1 MKFATFALAATLAAA
16 APRIVQ
22 IEASDIKPRRIG
34 GSKIKLPQVYNG
46 NFKQHGKGPRAR
58 LKVYE
63 KYERELPKDLV
74 DVVQKILKEIGFE
87 LPAKK
92 LPSPKPPRPHVIG
105 SPYTNE
111 TDDQG
116 TLVQV
121 VGGFSRNALTPR

>member
-1 MKFATFALAATLAAA
+1 MKFASFALAATLAAA

-34 GSKIKLPQVYNG
+34 GSKIKLPQIHNDH
-46 NFKQHGKGPRAR
+46 FRQHGKGPRAR

-63 KYERELPKDLV
+63 KYELDLPKDLV
-74 DVVQKILKEIGFE
+74 DVVQKILKEIGFDA
-87 LPAKK
+87 PAKK
-92 LPSPKPPRPHVIG
+92 LPGLRPHVIG

-116 TLVQV
+116 T
-121 VGGFSRNALTPR
+121 FKPRASRGNTLIPG

>member
-1 MKFATFALAATLAAA
+1 MKFATFAFAATLAAA

-63 KYERELPKDLV
+63 KYESELPKDLV

-116 TLVQV
+116 T
-121 VGGFSRNALTPR
+121 FRSTSRASRATRLTPR

>member
-1 MKFATFALAATLAAA
+1 MKFATFAAFAATLAAA

-34 GSKIKLPQVYNG
+34 GSKIKLPQIHNDH
-46 NFKQHGKGPRAR
+46 FKQHGKGPRAR

-63 KYERELPKDLV
+63 KYDLALPKDLV

-87 LPAKK
+87 APTKK
-92 LPSPKPPRPHVIG
+92 LPSLRPPRPHVIG

-116 TLVQV
+116 TF
-121 VGGFSRNALTPR
+121 GSGASRATH